1 MSVLDNIKTT
11 FQQQS
16 KLTVLIILNVSVY
29 LTLNISSNIGRISL
43 TEYFAM
49 PLTANDFIYKFW
61 TVFTY
66 MFTHVDLMHI
76 LFNLLLLYFSGR
88 LFYSILGEKRL
99 VYVYVM
105 SGVLGGALLLLLA
118 IIFPE
123 VFAGGYLLGAS
134 AAVLGIIMV
143 MAVYTPDY
151 PVFVFFLEMRFKY
164 FALLVFVTST
174 VIDFASNTGG
184 KIAHIGGALFGL
196 LYGYQLKKGN
206 DIFEFSFLSK
216 PKSKMKIVHKNT
228 SSAGQRADNVDESYL
243 NKLLDKIS
251 KSGYDSLT
259 AKEKDD
265 LFKLSQKK

>member
-1 MSVLDNIKTT
+1 MSVLDNIKST

-16 KLTVLIILNVSVY
+16 KLTVLIILNVAVY
-29 LTLNISSNIGRISL
+29 LTLNIASNIAHIYLTPYLSL
-43 TEYFAM
+43 
-49 PLTANDFIYKFW
+49 PLSGHEFIYKFW
-61 TVFTY
+61 TIFTY
-66 MFTHVDLMHI
+66 MFTHEGLGHV

-105 SGVLGGALLLLLA
+105 SGVFGGALLFALALL
-118 IIFPE
+118 FPE
-123 VFAGGYLLGAS
+123 TFAGGYLLGAS
-134 AAVLGIIMV
+134 AAVLGLIMV
-143 MAVYTPDY
+143 MAIYTPEY
-151 PVFVFFLEMRFKY
+151 PVFVFFFEMRFKY

-196 LYGYQLKKGN
+196 LYGYLLKNGN
-206 DIFEFSFLSK
+206 DLFNFSFFPK
-216 PKSKMKIVHKNT
+216 PKSKLKIVHNS
-228 SSAGQRADNVDESYL
+228 SSAKGQRADNVDESYL

-259 AKEKDD
+259 AREKDD

>member
-1 MSVLDNIKTT
+1 MSVLDNIKST

-16 KLTVLIILNVSVY
+16 KLTVLIILNAAVY
-29 LTLNISSNIGRISL
+29 LTLNIASNIAHVEL
-43 TEYFAM
+43 TPFLAM
-49 PLTANDFIYKFW
+49 PLTGGEFIYKFW
-61 TVFTY
+61 TLFTY
-66 MFTHVDLMHI
+66 MFTHVDLMHV

-88 LFYSILGEKRL
+88 LFYSILGEKRML
-99 VYVYVM
+99 YVYIM
-105 SGVLGGALLLLLA
+105 SGIFGGALLLILGLL
-118 IIFPE
+118 FP
-123 VFAGGYLLGAS
+123 VTFAGGYLLGAS
-134 AAVLGIIMV
+134 AAVLGLIMV
-143 MAVYTPDY
+143 MAIYTPNY
-151 PVFVFFLEMRFKY
+151 PVFVFVLEMPFKY

-196 LYGYQLKKGN
+196 LYGYLLKNGN
-206 DIFEFSFLSK
+206 DLFNLSFLTK
-216 PKSKMKIVHKNT
+216 PKSKLKIVHN
-228 SSAGQRADNVDESYL
+228 SSSSKGQRADNVDESYL

>member
-1 MSVLDNIKTT
+1 MPVLDNIKTT

-16 KLTVLIILNVSVY
+16 KLTVLIILNVAVY
-29 LTLNISSNIGRISL
+29 LTLNISVNIARIDL
-43 TEYFAM
+43 GPYFEL
-49 PLTANDFIYKFW
+49 PLSGEAFLYKFW
-61 TVFTY
+61 TIFTY
-66 MFTHVDLMHI
+66 MFTHEGLGHI

-88 LFYSILGEKRL
+88 MFYSILGEKRL

-105 SGVLGGALLLLLA
+105 SGIFGGGLLLGLGIL
-118 IIFPE
+118 FPE
-123 VFAGGYLLGAS
+123 IFAGGYLLGAS

-143 MAVYTPDY
+143 MAVYTPNY
-151 PVFVFFLEMRFKY
+151 MVFVFFFEMKFKH

-184 KIAHIGGALFGL
+184 KIAHIGGALFGVF
-196 LYGYQLKKGN
+196 YGYRLKKGN
-206 DIFEFSFLSK
+206 DLFDFSFVSK
-216 PKSKMKIVHKNT
+216 SKSKMKIVHKN
-228 SSAGQRADNVDESYL
+228 SSSLGQRADNVDESYL

-265 LFKLSQKK
+265 LYKLSQKK

>member
-1 MSVLDNIKTT
+1 MSVLDNIKAT

-16 KLTVLIILNVSVY
+16 KLTILIILNVSVY
-29 LTLNISSNIGRISL
+29 LTLNIATNIIRVPL

-49 PLTANDFIYKFW
+49 PLTTDVFIYKFW
-61 TVFTY
+61 TIFTY
-66 MFTHVDLMHI
+66 MFTHVDLMHV

-105 SGVLGGALLLLLA
+105 SGVLGGALLLLLGV
-118 IIFPE
+118 IFPE

-134 AAVLGIIMV
+134 AAVLGVIMV
-143 MAVYTPDY
+143 MALYTPDY
-151 PVFVFFLEMRFKY
+151 PVFVFFFEMKY
-164 FALLVFVTST
+164 KHFALLVFITST

-196 LYGYQLKKGN
+196 FYGYQLKKGN
-206 DIFEFSFLSK
+206 DIFDFSFLSRS
-216 PKSKMKIVHKNT
+216 KSKMKIVHKNS

-251 KSGYDSLT
+251 KSGYDSLSS
-259 AKEKDD
+259 KEKDD

>member
-1 MSVLDNIKTT
+1 MSVLDNIKST
-11 FQQQS
+11 FRQQS
-16 KLTVLIILNVSVY
+16 KLTVLIILNVAVY
-29 LTLNISSNIGRISL
+29 LTLNIASNIAHIYL
-43 TEYFAM
+43 TPYVAL
-49 PLTANDFIYKFW
+49 PLTGNEFLYKFW
-61 TVFTY
+61 TIFTY
-66 MFTHVDLMHI
+66 MFTHEGLGHV

-88 LFYSILGEKRL
+88 LFFSILGEKRL
-99 VYVYVM
+99 VYVYIM
-105 SGVLGGALLLLLA
+105 SGIFGGALLLILGLL
-118 IIFPE
+118 FPIT
-123 VFAGGYLLGAS
+123 FAGGYLLGAS

-143 MAVYTPDY
+143 MAIYTPNY
-151 PVFVFFLEMRFKY
+151 SVYVFILEMPFKY

-196 LYGYQLKKGN
+196 LYGYLLKNGN
-206 DIFEFSFLSK
+206 DLFELAAIKKSK
-216 PKSKMKIVHKNT
+216 TKMKIVHRNT
-228 SSAGQRADNVDESYL
+228 DSIGQRADNVDESYL

>member
-1 MSVLDNIKTT
+1 MSVLDNIKAT

-16 KLTVLIILNVSVY
+16 KLTVLIILNVAVY
-29 LTLNISSNIGRISL
+29 LTLNISVNIAKINL
-43 TEYFAM
+43 IPFFAL
-49 PLTANDFIYKFW
+49 PLSGNDFIYKFW
-61 TVFTY
+61 TIFSY
-66 MFTHVDLMHI
+66 MFTHEGLGHI

-105 SGVLGGALLLLLA
+105 SGIFGGALLLLLG

-123 VFAGGYLLGAS
+123 TFAGGYLLGAS

-143 MAVYTPDY
+143 MAVYTPNY
-151 PVFVFFLEMRFKY
+151 MVFVFFFELKFKH

-206 DIFEFSFLSK
+206 DIFDFSFLSK
-216 PKSKMKIVHKNT
+216 SKSKMKIIHKNT
-228 SSAGQRADNVDESYL
+228 ASFGQRADNVDESYL

>member
-1 MSVLDNIKTT
+1 MSVLDNIKST

-16 KLTVLIILNVSVY
+16 KLTVLIILNVALY
-29 LTLNISSNIGRISL
+29 LTLNIASNIAHIDL
-43 TEYFAM
+43 TPFVAM
-49 PLTANDFIYKFW
+49 PLSGEQFIYKFW
-61 TVFTY
+61 TIFSY
-66 MFTHVDLMHI
+66 MFTHLDLMHL

-99 VYVYVM
+99 IYVYIM
-105 SGVLGGALLLLLA
+105 SGIFGGALVLILALL
-118 IIFPE
+118 FPE
-123 VFAGGYLLGAS
+123 TFAGGYLLGAS

-143 MAVYTPDY
+143 MAVYTPNY
-151 PVFVFFLEMRFKY
+151 SVFVFVFEMPFKY

-196 LYGYQLKKGN
+196 LYGYLLKNGN
-206 DIFEFSFLSK
+206 DLFELSFLSNS
-216 PKSKMKIVHKNT
+216 KSKLKIVHKN
-228 SSAGQRADNVDESYL
+228 SSSVGQRADNVDESYL

-259 AKEKDD
+259 AGEKED

>member
-1 MSVLDNIKTT
+1 MSVLDNIKST

-16 KLTVLIILNVSVY
+16 KLTVLIILNVAVY
-29 LTLNISSNIGRISL
+29 LTLNIASNIAHIYL
-43 TEYFAM
+43 TPYVAL
-49 PLTANDFIYKFW
+49 PLSGHEFIYKFW
-61 TVFTY
+61 TLFTY
-66 MFTHVDLMHI
+66 MFTHEDLMHI
-76 LFNLLLLYFSGR
+76 LFNVLLLYFSGR

-99 VYVYVM
+99 IYVYIM
-105 SGVLGGALLLLLA
+105 SGIFGGALLLALALL
-118 IIFPE
+118 FPAT
-123 VFAGGYLLGAS
+123 FAGGYLLGAS
-134 AAVLGIIMV
+134 AAVLGVIMV
-143 MAVYTPDY
+143 MALYTPNY
-151 PVFVFFLEMRFKY
+151 PVFVFFIEMPYKY

-196 LYGYQLKKGN
+196 LYGYLLKNGN
-206 DIFEFSFLSK
+206 DLFDLSLFSRSRSK
-216 PKSKMKIVHKNT
+216 LKIVHKN
-228 SSAGQRADNVDESYL
+228 AAVKGQRADNVDESYL

>member
-1 MSVLDNIKTT
+1 MSVLDNIKST

-16 KLTVLIILNVSVY
+16 KLTVLIILNVALF
-29 LTLNISSNIGRISL
+29 LTLNIASNIAHIDL
-43 TEYFAM
+43 MPYVAM
-49 PLTANDFIYKFW
+49 PLSGDEFIFKFW
-61 TVFTY
+61 TLFTY
-66 MFTHVDLMHI
+66 MFTHTGLMHV

-99 VYVYVM
+99 IYVYIM
-105 SGVLGGALLLLLA
+105 SGIFGGALLLALALL
-118 IIFPE
+118 FPE
-123 VFAGGYLLGAS
+123 TFAGGYLLGAS

-143 MAVYTPDY
+143 MALYTPNY
-151 PVFVFFLEMRFKY
+151 PVFVFFIEMPYKW
-164 FALLVFVTST
+164 FAVLVFVTST

-196 LYGYQLKKGN
+196 LYGYLLKNGN
-206 DIFEFSFLSK
+206 DLFDLSFFSKSRSK
-216 PKSKMKIVHKNT
+216 LKIVHKNQ
-228 SSAGQRADNVDESYL
+228 SVQGQRADNVDESYL

-259 AKEKDD
+259 TKEKDD

>member
-1 MSVLDNIKTT
+1 MSVLDQIKIT
-11 FQQQS
+11 FRQQS
-16 KLTVLIILNVSVY
+16 KLTLLIIINVAVY
-29 LTLNISSNIGRISL
+29 LTLNIAGNIAHIYL
-43 TEYFAM
+43 TPYVAL
-49 PLTANDFIYKFW
+49 PLSGNEFVYKFW
-61 TVFTY
+61 TIFTY
-66 MFTHVDLMHI
+66 MFTHEGLGHI

-88 LFYSILGEKRL
+88 LFFSILGEKRL

-105 SGVLGGALLLLLA
+105 SGIFGGALLLILGLL
-118 IIFPE
+118 FPIT
-123 VFAGGYLLGAS
+123 FAGGYLLGAS

-143 MAVYTPDY
+143 MAIYTPNY
-151 PVFVFFLEMRFKY
+151 PVFVFFFEMPFKY

-196 LYGYQLKKGN
+196 LYGYLLKNGN
-206 DIFEFSFLSK
+206 DLFSLSFSFKS
-216 PKSKMKIVHKNT
+216 KSKMKIVHKNT
-228 SSAGQRADNVDESYL
+228 DSLGQRADNVDESYL